1 MKEGASTLLK
11 GDVMRSGSFALA
23 VLAGTMFA
31 MAADAAP
38 LPSRADLDASAL
50 PLVRVADRAGPV
62 AAGAVVGGALG
73 IIVGSQIGRAAAP
86 PPVVYAAP
94 PPPEEATSE
103 VVEEEL
109 AEPAPLRRRA
119 ARRVV
124 EIEEDGPDAEPQDCV
139 TRRSKSF
146 DPATGRTIF
155 SKERDCR

>member
-1 MKEGASTLLK
+1 
-11 GDVMRSGSFALA
+11 MRSGSFALA

-38 LPSRADLDASAL
+38 LASRADLGASAL
-50 PLVRVADRAGPV
+50 PLVRVADRAGAV

-73 IIVGSQIGRAAAP
+73 VIVGSQIGRAAAP

-119 ARRVV
+119 SRRVV
-124 EIEEDGPDAEPQDCV
+124 EVEEDEGAPVEPRDCV
-139 TRRSKSF
+139 TRRTKTY
-146 DPATGRTIF
+146 DPATGRTVF
-155 SKERDCR
+155 TKERDCR